1 MSPLRHP
8 YGLHRCP
15 LPNEAQAR
23 LQAKWSACRRSQ
35 ALILCVLGL
44 WTALNGRA
52 EAAPRTVGLIFEA
65 AAVPHPVPFMRFADV
80 LVESLAASPHWE
92 ALVLHP
98 ESPLLRAAGVNWPQ
112 PERQD
117 WLTVAE
123 SLQNLL
129 MATEL
134 DDLLVL
140 RPLPATTNDV
150 EILWLRQGQPE
161 IRRLHLSEPGAGDKA
176 YQALAQQLI
185 AKLQEGPDK
194 APIASH
200 TNTQGLVEPSTETD
214 SRPPA
219 EATASAIP
227 AAPAISSPARTPEST
242 QPVPAGEQRLTPPAL
257 ATTAPPQAQ
266 AEESKPKAE
275 LSQPAGGAEQPQ
287 KEIAK
292 PETEPKEPAIH
303 VPAGKEQTHASLEP
317 EKEFE
322 YLTAAEKYLKEGDYK
337 KTEAML
343 IKAKEAGEPYVSICL
358 LWAKLEQARRNPQA
372 ERLWLQRALEQDD
385 QLPAVHLRLA
395 ELFREEGLWRK
406 SIEEYQKVLAQEPK
420 NLYAYLGLSAIY
432 ARQGQP
438 RRAAEI
444 LTEAL
449 KHYPRE
455 ANLYLRIGD
464 LYASRQAW
472 AEAENAYDRAARLS
486 EGPRRAE
493 ALDRLGDLYIAAGRE
508 REGFICYAEAAKLR
522 LADGNSLSEKRYRQ
536 IMQAADEA
544 LQKAAQRA
552 YEALSAY
559 MTTQNVFRP
568 EVWQAFKEFSIQ
580 AQDVLEFLNNVPP
593 PNTLKKEHLERKLAY
608 ALAAEAALAGLE
620 YVDLGKIE
628 RLEDYKRLYA
638 EARETIQKLQQALL
652 VP

>member
-1 MSPLRHP
+1 M
-8 YGLHRCP
+8 
-15 LPNEAQAR
+15 
-23 LQAKWSACRRSQ
+23 
-35 ALILCVLGL
+35 CVLGL
-44 WTALNGRA
+44 WAALNGIA
-52 EAAPRTVGLIFEA
+52 AAAPRTVGLIFEA

-80 LVESLAASPHWE
+80 IVESLASSSQWE
-92 ALVLHP
+92 AFVLHP
-98 ESPLLRAAGVNWPQ
+98 ESPLLRAAGVSWPQ

-123 SLQNLL
+123 GLHNLL

-140 RPLPATTNDV
+140 RPVPAVTNDV
-150 EILWLRQGQPE
+150 EIFWLRREQPE
-161 IRRLHLSEPGAGDKA
+161 IRRLLLSEPGAGDKA
-176 YQALAQQLI
+176 YQALAQQLL
-185 AKLQEGPDK
+185 AKLQEGPQK
-194 APIASH
+194 APVAAQISL
-200 TNTQGLVEPSTETD
+200 QGLPTPPAETA
-214 SRPPA
+214 SRPAP

-227 AAPAISSPARTPEST
+227 AAPAISSPAGTPGAA

-266 AEESKPKAE
+266 AKEPKPQGELSKPTE
-275 LSQPAGGAEQPQ
+275 GVGQPQ
-287 KEIAK
+287 KELAK
-292 PETEPKEPAIH
+292 PEAEPKESAIH
-303 VPAGKEQTHASLEP
+303 VPEEKEQTQASPGP

-343 IKAKEAGEPYVSICL
+343 LKAKEAGEPYVKICL
-358 LWAKLEQARRNPQA
+358 LWAKLEQARRNRQA

-385 QLPAVHLRLA
+385 QLPEVHLRLA

-406 SIEEYQKVLAQEPK
+406 ALEAYQKVLAQDPK
-420 NLYAYLGLSAIY
+420 NLFAYLGLSTIY

-449 KHYPRE
+449 KHYPHE
-455 ANLYLRIGD
+455 ANLYLRLGD

-472 AEAENAYDRAARLS
+472 AEAENAYDRAARLT
-486 EGPRRAE
+486 EGPQRAE

-508 REGFICYAEAAKLR
+508 REGFICFAEAAKLR
-522 LADGNSLSEKRYRQ
+522 VASGASLSEKRYRQ

-544 LQKAAQRA
+544 LLKTAQRA
-552 YEALSAY
+552 NDALSAY
-559 MTTQNVFRP
+559 IKAQNVFRP
-568 EVWQAFKEFSIQ
+568 EVWQAFKEFSSQ
-580 AQDVLEFLNNVPP
+580 AQEALEFLNNVPP

-620 YVDLGKIE
+620 YVDLGKTE

-638 EARETIQKLQQALL
+638 EAEETIQKLQQALL